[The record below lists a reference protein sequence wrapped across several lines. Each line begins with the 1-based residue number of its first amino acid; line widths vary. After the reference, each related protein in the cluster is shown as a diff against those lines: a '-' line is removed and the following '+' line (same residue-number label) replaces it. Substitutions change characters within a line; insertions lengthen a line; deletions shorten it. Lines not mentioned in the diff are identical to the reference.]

1 MLRRVKTKGIE
12 VKAWGRGTIVYRGNA
27 EDEEATDVNMAPTN
41 NEPSPETAIDI
52 KYELSYIPDIRRY
65 SLMSLDIA
73 PMGTFTDDYEWRF
86 DLKVGDEI
94 DCMDQEKDW
103 FKSTV
108 IDHKLE
114 ANEEGEAVPII
125 TVGFRTYDEEGTKW
139 DEDDEKKKF
148 FGWSKIYDESF
159 SITDPK
165 V

>member
-1 MLRRVKTKGIE
+1 MS
-12 VKAWGRGTIVYRGNA
+12 
-27 EDEEATDVNMAPTN
+27 PTN

-73 PMGTFTDDYEWRF
+73 PMGTFTNDYEWRF